1 MNKIEFL
8 TLTEKISDGTATDE
22 EIRLYNAYYNSFQ
35 KTSGAWVEEL
45 LGNQEEIDTEL
56 SAHIRAAVRQP
67 HSIRKVIW
75 PRIVAAASIILCLS
89 IGGYFLLRKPSA
101 QQTVRVSKNDIAPGG
116 NKAILTLA
124 GGQKIVLTGAKN
136 GLLANQGNTRINKT
150 ADGQLVYDASKSE
163 SGTTIYN
170 TMTTPRGGQYHLTLA
185 DGTNV
190 WLNAASSI
198 KYPTAF
204 NGDERLV
211 EITGEAYFEVAHN
224 AAKPFKVSSGGQTVE
239 VLGTHFNINAYAD
252 EPAIRTTLL
261 EGSVKLTINKQKAIL
276 KPGQQAFISGGNND
290 LIKIKAVDVN
300 EVMAWKNGYFIF
312 NDENIESIMRKISR
326 WYDIDVTYQGDM
338 TGKEFV
344 GSVSRFK
351 NASEVLRKLEATGII
366 HFKMDGRRLQVMP

>member
-1 MNKIEFL
+1 MNKIDFL
-8 TLTEKISDGTATDE
+8 ALTEKISDGAATDE

-35 KTSGAWVEEL
+35 KTSGAWDEEL
-45 LGNQEEIDTEL
+45 LGNKEEIGIEL
-56 SAHIRAAVRQP
+56 SAHIQAAVRKP
-67 HSIRKVIW
+67 RSIRRLSW
-75 PRIVAAASIILCLS
+75 PRIAAAASIILCLS
-89 IGGYFLLRKPSA
+89 LSGYFLLRKPSA
-101 QQTVRVSKNDIAPGG
+101 QQTAQSSKSDIAPGG
-116 NKAILTLA
+116 NKAILTL
-124 GGQKIVLTGAKN
+124 GSGQKIVLTGAKN
-136 GLLANQGNTRINKT
+136 GVLANQGNTTINKT
-150 ADGQLVYDASKSE
+150 ADGLLVYDASKSK

-224 AAKPFKVSSGGQTVE
+224 AAKPFKVSSREETVE
-239 VLGTHFNINAYAD
+239 VLGTHFNINSYAD
-252 EPAIRTTLL
+252 EPAIKTTLL
-261 EGSVKLTINKQKAIL
+261 EGSVKLTINKQKAVL
-276 KPGQQAFISGGNND
+276 KPGQQGFISRDDHNV
-290 LIKIKAVDVN
+290 IKIKIADVN

-326 WYDIDVTYQGDM
+326 WYDIDVSYQGDM

-351 NASEVLRKLEATGII
+351 NVSEVLRKLEATGII
-366 HFKMDGRRLQVMP
+366 HFKMDGRRLLVMP